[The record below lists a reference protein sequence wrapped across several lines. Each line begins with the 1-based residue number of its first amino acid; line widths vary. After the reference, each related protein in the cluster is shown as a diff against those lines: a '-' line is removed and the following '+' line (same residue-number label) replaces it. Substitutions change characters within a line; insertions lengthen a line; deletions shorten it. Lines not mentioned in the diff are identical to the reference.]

1 MEFKAPDVIAD
12 GVYRAKLLSIEQ
24 REPGENS
31 TTQKPYLRWNF
42 EVYTDEDPDGVD
54 LVKNTSQSFG
64 PKSNARKFVQA
75 LLGKPI
81 QPGEKVKITD
91 HLPLDCQVTVEIDHE
106 SGYNRITNVMGAQ
119 KGKGKKTD
127 GETL

>member
-1 MEFKAPDVIAD
+1 MDFTAPDVIPD
-12 GVYRAKLLSIEQ
+12 GVYDAKLLSIEQ

-31 TTQKPYLRWNF
+31 TTQKPYLRWTF
-42 EVYTDEDPDGVD
+42 AVFTEDEPDGVE
-54 LVKNTSQSFG
+54 LVKNTSKSFG
-64 PKSNARKFVQA
+64 QKSNARKYVQS

-81 QPGEKVKITD
+81 QPKETIKMSD
-91 HLPLDCQVTVEIDHE
+91 HVPLDCQVAVEIDHE
-106 SGYNRITNVMGAQ
+106 SGYNRITNVMGAK